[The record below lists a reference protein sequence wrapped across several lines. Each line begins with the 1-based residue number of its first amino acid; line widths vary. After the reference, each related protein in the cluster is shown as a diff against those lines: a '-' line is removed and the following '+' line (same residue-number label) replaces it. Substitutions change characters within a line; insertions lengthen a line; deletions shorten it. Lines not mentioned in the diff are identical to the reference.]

1 MFLLILLFR
10 SDGLSSKATV
20 KLVFRSDGL
29 LVLHFHCLRYHY
41 QAVVKLVF
49 RSDRLSPK
57 AVIKVLF
64 MWAVSV
70 TVLALQET
78 GKAFL

>member
-1 MFLLILLFR
+1 MKCVFR
-10 SDGLSSKATV
+10 SDGLS
-20 KLVFRSDGL
+20 
-29 LVLHFHCLRYHY
+29 HFHYLQY

-57 AVIKVLF
+57 AVIKLLF
-64 MWAVSV
+64 MWAV

-78 GKAFL
+78 GEAFP